1 GFALCLGDNMPD
13 FRLRVG
19 VCPLEGGK
27 FRQPTDFI
35 VLIILFLK
43 RQYDFKYYNKRSVF
57 IRNLQISLRN
67 ISFDSLSIIIVNM
80 V

>member
-1 GFALCLGDNMPD
+1 GFALCLGGDMPD

-43 RQYDFKYYNKRSVF
+43 SQYDFKYYNNPLNSLN
-57 IRNLQISLRN
+57 NLQN
-67 ISFDSLSIIIVNM
+67 IR
-80 V
+80 